1 VERAGRIVYCAGA
14 LAQAYEQIGGRVV
27 YAGKPYLPV
36 YRLAFDQI
44 EKLRGAPLERSRVL
58 AIGDGV
64 GTDIAGAAAA
74 QIDSVYVAS
83 GVHAGPGG
91 RIDEAALAQ
100 IFSGVENVPI
110 AAMNG
115 LAWR

>member
-1 VERAGRIVYCAGA
+1 
-14 LAQAYEQIGGRVV
+14 VV
-27 YAGKPYLPV
+27 AFAGKPYLPV
-36 YRLAFDQI
+36 YDLALERLAA
-44 EKLRGAPLERSRVL
+44 LRGQSIDRAQVL

-74 QIDSVYVAS
+74 GIDSVYIAS

-91 RIDEAALAQ
+91 RIDASTVGE
-100 IFSGVENVPI
+100 IFADSEGRPI

-115 LAWR
+115 LAWE